1 MSKLDRYGDDIDDS
15 PNIADDWHDPY
26 CLDGWLGEDLD
37 GHPIP
42 CLDCRPH
49 LRRRR
54 P

>member
-1 MSKLDRYGDDIDDS
+1 MTRLDRYGDEIDDDEVTT
-15 PNIADDWHDPY
+15 AHATE
-26 CLDGWLGEDLD
+26 CLDGWLGEDID